1 MELRDITNRW
11 VSILIL
17 KYNLLIIKNLLIM
30 SLGMLDIDFMNVL
43 TSLVTAIVSLDEISS
58 PKIFFFPFTRFV
70 EVDIESYVSVF
81 AKWKS
86 FADVTVE
93 RNFIQT
99 FLNFIENS
107 RKREHTDRSIR
118 FLERNV
124 LYVSLMIVFM
134 QLYNVCARV
143 VMMIKV
149 LNCFF
154 VEPIILL

>member
-1 MELRDITNRW
+1 M
-11 VSILIL
+11 V
-17 KYNLLIIKNLLIM
+17 
-30 SLGMLDIDFMNVL
+30 
-43 TSLVTAIVSLDEISS
+43 
-58 PKIFFFPFTRFV
+58 
-70 EVDIESYVSVF
+70 VDIESYVSVF

-99 FLNFIENS
+99 FSNFIENS

-124 LYVSLMIVFM
+124 LYVSLTIVFM

-149 LNCFF
+149 LN
-154 VEPIILL
+154 